1 MGTVRMRM
9 RSHLLLLSLLSGDSL
24 ARYRDRNVFYIK
36 PSRGSAMPSA
46 LVHNN
51 HPIHPTGGNKRDM
64 EFQLVEQNSLIPEI
78 PDGPGGPIDSGL
90 EKTFLIFVSCRGS
103 CKSCIFAQIRIGRTS
118 WFFPI
123 FHHMGSLRRPNR
135 EWSWQKWRMCGSP

>member
-1 MGTVRMRM
+1 MDQNMLSQPALVSQYLSERHEEATTVRMRM

-51 HPIHPTGGNKRDM
+51 YPIHPTDQHQVGDH
-64 EFQLVEQNSLIPEI
+64 F
-78 PDGPGGPIDSGL
+78 
-90 EKTFLIFVSCRGS
+90 
-103 CKSCIFAQIRIGRTS
+103 
-118 WFFPI
+118 
-123 FHHMGSLRRPNR
+123 
-135 EWSWQKWRMCGSP
+135 SP